1 MNLTHCFVI
10 FLFLECF
17 FLPSLGTVMCLNIV
31 PEQWTALPKALSLQQ
46 ISQEKFL
53 SELEYIWPLGLIY
66 FQASVYELSQ
76 WRADIFPPS
85 IFRNWPRHMILQ
97 FILLLAERK
106 RSLTMQHLIEH
117 NAQRPNISLLAVA
130 L

>member
-1 MNLTHCFVI
+1 
-10 FLFLECF
+10 
-17 FLPSLGTVMCLNIV
+17 MCLNIIPV
-31 PEQWTALPKALSLQQ
+31 KLAALPIALSLQQ

-53 SELEYIWPLGLIY
+53 SQLEYIWPLGLIY
-66 FQASVYELSQ
+66 FQTSVYELSQ

-97 FILLLAERK
+97 FILLLTERK
-106 RSLTMQHLIEH
+106 RSLTMQHLIEQ
-117 NAQRPNISLLAVA
+117 NTQRPDISLLAVA